1 MAKKNYPRPEKETFV
16 KALAP
21 KNSSQDFY
29 LSMIKESTVTFGV
42 GPAGTGKTF
51 LACHAALEA
60 LSAGDVDKLVL
71 TRPVIATEEFGILP
85 GDMHDKIH
93 PFLMPLF
100 DAIEDHL
107 GVQRAKLLFEKGQI
121 EILPLAFM
129 RGRSLNRSI
138 MILDEAQN
146 TNREQMKMFLTRL
159 GYDSKMI
166 ITGDPSQSDLPRG
179 NENGLSYA
187 VRKLKGISSEIAI
200 MEFASRDI
208 VRNPLI
214 GTILQH
220 LESPDAKTSF
230 DIISKRSVG
239 C

>member
-1 MAKKNYPRPEKETFV
+1 
-16 KALAP
+16 
-21 KNSSQDFY
+21 
-29 LSMIKESTVTFGV
+29 MIRESTVTFGV

-60 LSAGDVDKLVL
+60 LTNGEVDKLVL

-107 GVQRAKLLFEKGQI
+107 GVQRAKMLFASGQI

-138 MILDEAQN
+138 MLLDEAQN
-146 TNREQMKMFLTRL
+146 TTREQMKMFLTRL
-159 GYDSKMI
+159 GYGSKMI
-166 ITGDPSQSDLPRG
+166 ITGDPSQSDLPNR
-179 NENGLSYA
+179 NENGLSFA
-187 VRKLKGISSEIAI
+187 VRKLKGVSGDIAL
-200 MEFASRDI
+200 MEFASRHI

-214 GTILQH
+214 ETILQH
-220 LESPDAKTSF
+220 LETPEPKELL
-230 DIISKRSVG
+230 
-239 C
+239 